1 MGSMVPKSKSL
12 GVATMAAL
20 VLGTT
25 LASTAPASAWI
36 RHGYHG
42 HRGIGIGAAVGL
54 DIGAA
59 ALGAV
64 AASAASNRGYYNG
77 YPVYNEGVRPA
88 PAYGYDYYPNHGGY
102 YGPC

>member
-1 MGSMVPKSKSL
+1 MGSMAGKSKTL

-36 RHGYHG
+36 RHG
-42 HRGIGIGAAVGL
+42 HRGIGVGAAVGL
-54 DIGAA
+54 GIGAA

-64 AASAASNRGYYNG
+64 AASAASRNGYYNG
-77 YPVYNEGVRPA
+77 YPVYNEGVRPY

-102 YGPC
+102 YGPY